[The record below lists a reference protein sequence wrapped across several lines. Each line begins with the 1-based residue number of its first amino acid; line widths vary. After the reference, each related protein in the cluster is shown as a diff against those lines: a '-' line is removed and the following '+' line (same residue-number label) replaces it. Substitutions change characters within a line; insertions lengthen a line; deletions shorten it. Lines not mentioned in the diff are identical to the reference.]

1 MELWENNVALT
12 KITSRGNVVHQRI
25 QRHQQFRLPR
35 HHCAMALS
43 RMLRAQQPVQS
54 LLRVQSGA
62 LRTFS
67 AAAAPE
73 AGGEPVKIDVTTDGI
88 AIVRFDAPGEKM
100 NTLSAKL
107 MASFDGVLTRLE
119 SDPAIRAAVLISGK
133 PDNFI
138 AGADINMLVRL
149 DRTCFALWRLPVVV
163 RLVRFSRFVL
173 VGMRS
178 PRASLRKS

>member
-1 MELWENNVALT
+1 MPSKDPKASTVSLATTQL
-12 KITSRGNVVHQRI
+12 
-25 QRHQQFRLPR
+25 
-35 HHCAMALS
+35 AMALS
-43 RMLRAQQPVQS
+43 RMLRVQQPVQS
-54 LLRVQSGA
+54 VLHKYSAVF
-62 LRTFS
+62 RTFS

-88 AIVRFDAPGEKM
+88 AVVRFDAPGEKM

-138 AGADINMLVRL
+138 AGADINMLVCLWSVFNVLLSLPAPRPPRFLNFARFCMSRL
-149 DRTCFALWRLPVVV
+149 RA
-163 RLVRFSRFVL
+163 
-173 VGMRS
+173 S
-178 PRASLRKS
+178 PRKS